1 MVCGILPSDLAATM
15 ARQTSIPAALVNDLP
30 EVRGG
35 TALDGL
41 PHAQLWTGEADDVPP
56 LAFAVVDLETTG
68 ASAIYDRIVEA
79 AVVRVEG
86 GEIVARYE
94 QLVDPKVAIPPFIT
108 RLTGIDG
115 RMLKGKPT
123 FAEIAGD
130 VQEALGELPLVAHN
144 ASFDEAFL
152 RHAFARIGL
161 KLTNPKLCT
170 LRLARRLLPRL
181 PTYRLDALTTYFGIK
196 NQKRH
201 RALGDAEAT
210 AQVLVRLLDLAA
222 ERGVETFEGLLAL
235 QGSPVGKKPR
245 TVDESVIQA
254 LPAGHGVYLLKDAD
268 GHVLYVGKSI
278 HVRQRVRDHLRG
290 GSPDQ
295 PRLQRRVKQIVD
307 VEGIATGSELEAL
320 FLESRLIKRYLPE
333 ANLLQRNDRDYPF
346 IWVDAADPFPRLEAT
361 RQPPS
366 GSEVLLGPFRRS
378 GTVAATVDF
387 LTEQLGL
394 RQCPEPIKSRLSACA
409 LLDMGKCLGPCIG
422 AVDAAG
428 YRAAVDRAVAVLE
441 GRDETLV
448 AELTD
453 RRDALAEDLRFEDA
467 AWLRDRIRAL
477 EHVITV
483 QRRLRSVAT
492 RNLAIVAPSVE
503 AGTRELFWI
512 RRGQLAGQARLTRQ
526 TRLVT
531 IERALLATF
540 AGDPT
545 AADESPIARE
555 KVDEMHLLDTWL
567 QRNDDKLT
575 VIQVDPATPSAT
587 ADAILAAAR
596 APLAPLAP
604 TARTTARG
612 RARAS

>member
-1 MVCGILPSDLAATM
+1 MATTM
-15 ARQTSIPAALVNDLP
+15 ARQTSISTTLHD
-30 EVRGG
+30 G

-41 PHAQLWTGEADDVPP
+41 PHSKLWTSETDGTAP
-56 LAFAVVDLETTG
+56 LSFSVVDLETTG
-68 ASAIYDRIVEA
+68 ASAIYDRIVEV
-79 AVVRVEG
+79 AVVRLEG
-86 GEIVARYE
+86 GEIVDRYE
-94 QLVDPKVAIPPFIT
+94 QLIDPRVAIPPFIT

-115 RMLKGKPT
+115 RMLKGKPVFGT
-123 FAEIAGD
+123 VADD
-130 VQEALGELPLVAHN
+130 VRRALGDGPLVAHN

-152 RHAFARIGL
+152 RHAYARLGE
-161 KLTNPKLCT
+161 KLTNPRLCT

-196 NQKRH
+196 NRKRH

-210 AQVLVRLLDLAA
+210 AQVLSRLLDLAG
-222 ERGVETFEGLLAL
+222 ERGVVTLDGLLGL

-254 LPAGHGVYLLKDAD
+254 LPAGNGVYLLKDGD
-268 GHVLYVGKSI
+268 GHVLYVGKSV

-333 ANLLQRNDRDYPF
+333 ANLLQRNDRDYPV
-346 IWVDAADPFPRLEAT
+346 IRVDASDPFPRLEST

-366 GSEVLLGPFRRS
+366 GSDVLLGPFRRS
-378 GTVAATVDF
+378 GTVSATVDF
-387 LTEQLGL
+387 LTEHLGL
-394 RQCPEPIKSRLSACA
+394 RQCADPIKPGMSACA

-422 AVDAAG
+422 AVDG
-428 YRAAVDRAVAVLE
+428 EEYRAAVDRAIAALE
-441 GRDETLV
+441 GRDDALV
-448 AELTD
+448 VELTE

-467 AWLRDRIRAL
+467 AWLRDRIRGL

-492 RNLAIVAPSVE
+492 RNLAIVAPSVDPT
-503 AGTRELFWI
+503 ARELFWI
-512 RRGQLAGQARLTRQ
+512 RRGQLAGQTRLTRQ
-526 TRLVT
+526 TRLST
-531 IERALLATF
+531 IARGLESAFADTDAATE
-540 AGDPT
+540 G
-545 AADESPIARE
+545 SPIARE

-567 QRNDDKLT
+567 QRNDDRLT
-575 VIQVDPATPSAT
+575 VIQVDPADPAASAE
-587 ADAILAAAR
+587 AILAAAR
-596 APLAPLAP
+596 APIPVP
-604 TARTTARG
+604 ARSAGRG

>member
-1 MVCGILPSDLAATM
+1 MDGISRSDLAATM
-15 ARQTSIPAALVNDLP
+15 ARQTSTPTAPTD
-30 EVRGG
+30 G

-41 PHAQLWTGEADDVPP
+41 PHSQLWRAETDDAPP
-56 LAFAVVDLETTG
+56 LSFAVVDLETTG
-68 ASAIYDRIVEA
+68 GSAIYDRIVEV
-79 AVVRVEG
+79 AVVRLDG
-86 GEIVARYE
+86 GEIVDRYE

-115 RMLKGKPT
+115 RMLRGKPA
-123 FAEIAGD
+123 FGEIAED
-130 VQEALGELPLVAHN
+130 VRLALGELPLVAHN

-152 RHAFARIGL
+152 RHAFARVGR

-196 NQKRH
+196 NRKRH

-210 AQVLVRLLDLAA
+210 ALVLSRLLDLAA
-222 ERGVETFEGLLAL
+222 ERGVETFDGLLAL

-346 IWVDAADPFPRLEAT
+346 IRVDTTDPFPRLETA

-366 GSEVLLGPFRRS
+366 GHDLLLGPFRRS

-394 RQCPEPIKSRLSACA
+394 RQCSDPIKAGMSACA
-409 LLDMGKCLGPCIG
+409 LLDMGKCLGPCVG
-422 AVDAAG
+422 RVDAEG

-448 AELTD
+448 AELTE

-483 QRRLRSVAT
+483 QRRLRSVAS

-503 AGTRELFWI
+503 PNARELFSI

-526 TRLVT
+526 IRLVT
-531 IERALLATF
+531 IERALRTTF
-540 AGDPT
+540 AEDD
-545 AADESPIARE
+545 AVADGVPIARE

-567 QRNDDKLT
+567 QRNDDRLT
-575 VIQVDPATPSAT
+575 VIPVDPAAPAAAAS
-587 ADAILAAAR
+587 AILAAAR
-596 APLAPLAP
+596 APLAPSA
-604 TARTTARG
+604 TNR

>member
-1 MVCGILPSDLAATM
+1 VDGVPPSDLAAIM
-15 ARQTSIPAALVNDLP
+15 ERQTPAPATPMD
-30 EVRGG
+30 G

-41 PHAQLWTGEADDVPP
+41 PHAQIWHDESDGVAPP
-56 LAFAVVDLETTG
+56 SFTVVDLETTG
-68 ASAIYDRIVEA
+68 ASAIYDRIVEVA
-79 AVVRVEG
+79 IVRLEG
-86 GEIVARYE
+86 GEIVDRYE
-94 QLVDPKVAIPPFIT
+94 RLVDPKAPVPPFIT
-108 RLTGIDG
+108 RLTGIDS
-115 RMLKGKPT
+115 RMVRGKPT
-123 FAEIAGD
+123 FGEIAD
-130 VQEALGELPLVAHN
+130 EVRRALGDGALVAHN

-152 RHAFARIGL
+152 RHAFARIGE

-196 NQKRH
+196 NRKRH

-210 AQVLVRLLDLAA
+210 ALLLVRLLDLAA
-222 ERGVETFEGLLAL
+222 ERGVQTIEGLLAL

-295 PRLQRRVKQIVD
+295 PRLRRRVARIVD

-346 IWVDAADPFPRLEAT
+346 IRIDAADPFPRLET
-361 RQPPS
+361 TCQPPA
-366 GSEVLLGPFRRS
+366 GGDVLLGPFRRS
-378 GTVAATVDF
+378 GAVSGTVDF
-387 LTEQLGL
+387 LTEELGL
-394 RQCPEPIKSRLSACA
+394 RQCSEPLRAGMSACA
-409 LLDMGKCLGPCIG
+409 LLDMGKCLGPCVG
-422 AVDAAG
+422 AVDAKQYG
-428 YRAAVDRAVAVLE
+428 AAVDRAVAVLE
-441 GRDETLV
+441 GRDETLL
-448 AELTD
+448 AELSE

-477 EHVITV
+477 EHVVAV
-483 QRRLRSVAT
+483 QRRLRSVAS

-503 AGTRELFWI
+503 PHARELFCI
-512 RRGQLAGQARLTRQ
+512 HRGQLVGQTRMTRQ
-526 TRLVT
+526 THLGT
-531 IERALLATF
+531 IARALETAFTDDGLGAD
-540 AGDPT
+540 AG
-545 AADESPIARE
+545 PIARE

-567 QRNDDKLT
+567 QRNDDRLT
-575 VIQVDPATPSAT
+575 VIQVDAGAPAASAE
-587 ADAILAAAR
+587 AVLAAVR
-596 APLAPLAP
+596 QPAPRVAG
-604 TARTTARG
+604 G

>member
-1 MVCGILPSDLAATM
+1 MADERATSDLAAIV
-15 ARQTSIPAALVNDLP
+15 ARQTATPTLASACP

-35 TALDGL
+35 TGFDGL
-41 PHAQLWTGEADDVPP
+41 PHAQLFTSESDGTPP
-56 LAFAVVDLETTG
+56 LSFAVVDLETTG
-68 ASAIYDRIVEA
+68 ASAIYDRIVEV
-79 AVVRVEG
+79 AVVRLSG
-86 GEIVARYE
+86 GEIVDRYE

-115 RMLKGKPT
+115 QMVRGKPS
-123 FAEIAGD
+123 FGD
-130 VQEALGELPLVAHN
+130 VAPAVRRALGDVPLVAHN

-152 RHAFARIGL
+152 RHAFARLGE
-161 KLTNPKLCT
+161 KLSNPRLCT

-196 NQKRH
+196 NHRRH
-201 RALGDAEAT
+201 RALGDAEST
-210 AQVLVRLLDLAA
+210 ALLLVRLLDLAA
-222 ERGVETFEGLLAL
+222 ERGVESFEGLLAL
-235 QGSPVGKKPR
+235 QGRPVGKNPR

-333 ANLLQRNDRDYPF
+333 ANQLQRNDRDYPF
-346 IWVDAADPFPRLEAT
+346 IRVDAADPFPRLEAT

-366 GSEVLLGPFRRS
+366 GGDVLLGPFRRS
-378 GTVAATVDF
+378 GTIGATVDF

-394 RQCPEPIKSRLSACA
+394 RQCTEPLKAGMSACA
-409 LLDMGKCLGPCIG
+409 LLDMGKCLGPCVG
-422 AVDAAG
+422 AVDG
-428 YRAAVDRAVAVLE
+428 DEYRAAVDRAVAVLE
-441 GRDETLV
+441 GRDGTLLS
-448 AELTD
+448 ELTE
-453 RRDALAEDLRFEDA
+453 RRDALADDLRFEDA

-483 QRRLRSVAT
+483 QRRLRSVAG
-492 RNLAIVAPSVE
+492 RNLAIVAPSVQPG
-503 AGTRELFWI
+503 ARELFCI
-512 RRGQLAGQARLTRQ
+512 RRGQLAGQTRLTRQ
-526 TRLVT
+526 TRRST
-531 IERALLATF
+531 IARALETVF
-540 AGDPT
+540 ADDDS
-545 AADESPIARE
+545 AADTLPIARD

-567 QRNDDKLT
+567 QRNDDRLT
-575 VIQVDPATPSAT
+575 VTHVDPTRPTAS
-587 ADAILAAAR
+587 ADAVMAAVR
-596 APLAPLAP
+596 TPAPSS
-604 TARTTARG
+604 ARTGTSG